1 MPSLVSLYELANLS
15 IGTPEVG
22 AVNFNALHSLLHAIL
37 GHLNIQDVKAELRT
51 EDHDFLKPA
60 QGLLIPVGDG
70 GKEGDGGSQEE
81 HRTKASPYHSM
92 EKKLLQMEMQ
102 MSALSQLPSGGA
114 LLERT
119 KESGGGAMPVSD
131 MWQMIQMKRKVEA
144 NEEGVTKAMALM
156 HELMKEINELKK
168 SRDELQVDMR
178 KANEKLSTINM
189 NELMAKLDNLDKL
202 LHAQQERMSL
212 YPSPE
217 DLGNL
222 VSWGELQES
231 LMKEKVRLEQE
242 VKDPQHQTVFQA
254 QASPSP
260 SPELQPSPNPQ
271 TPPPSSSSKPQSP
284 HLSSR
289 SCSSRASSGKDRYP
303 ETVEA
308 LQHVGQLTERHKALE
323 ERIARLE
330 KIKADLTDL
339 DQLRTEKKP
348 VSIPDDL
355 QLQLANLKE
364 SMEKCMADRQK
375 LDLMQNFMDSM
386 AELRRKVEAMEKESQ
401 KLRVVVEQ
409 TMSETGVHLQSEL
422 DKLRALLESTM
433 SSSSVLLEASMKDVC
448 PSNSLDVSLQVSQLF
463 QRYEQL
469 QELVNRFMKTPV
481 PQGGEALTVIQNTIL
496 QLQAECQKLNITAS
510 ELVEDHSKKQKHIDH
525 LYESVDGLDKKK
537 ADKELVEMEIDVKA
551 DKLDLESKVSR
562 MRFDATTEQ
571 LNKMFQELL
580 NKMSGQESD
589 WNKVIEKISMEME
602 LKLNRMELDP
612 LKKQLEDRWKSVRKQ
627 LQEAPQV
634 KLGDAAGIRKQL
646 VTRFNCISC
655 ARPVDMMVPPPL
667 KPVTNQE
674 NSEVASTERRIAN
687 MRRIYS
693 VMSNQIERVQVH
705 FERGSRQ
712 GYMDRTG
719 DSPRHDRIRE
729 LSDLSYLGPVRSCG
743 GSHTMTIPQRRYP
756 RVQPFPEIILPEE
769 EVPEVPVQSK
779 EEIDI
784 LGLDGVI
791 YKGRLDQRQKASMLE
806 PRQDSQLDCRPES
819 RLPDIAEADANQHKL
834 SRATC
839 QNLSGYESMAGAPV
853 RPQSARVPRSRSA
866 SVRLLRERPVSSLG
880 WMPDGPSQAT
890 PPTPTPPTSPLAGV
904 DEHPRGLETLQL
916 RIDMNQSG
924 QEEPVMTQ

>member
-1 MPSLVSLYELANLS
+1 MPSLISLYELANLS

-22 AVNFNALHSLLHAIL
+22 AVNFNALHALLHAIL
-37 GHLNIQDVKAELRT
+37 GHLNIQDVKTELRP

-60 QGLLIPVGDG
+60 QGLLIPPGNGV
-70 GKEGDGGSQEE
+70 KEEDGGSQEE
-81 HRTKASPYHSM
+81 HRAKASPYHSM
-92 EKKLLQMEMQ
+92 EKKLLQVEMQ
-102 MSALSQLPSGGA
+102 MSALSQLPSGGV

-144 NEEGVTKAMALM
+144 NKEGVTKAMSLM
-156 HELMKEINELKK
+156 HELMMEINELKK

-202 LHAQQERMSL
+202 LHVQQERMSL

-231 LMKEKVRLEQE
+231 LVKEKVQLEQE
-242 VKDPQHQTVFQA
+242 IKDPQHQTVFQA

-289 SCSSRASSGKDRYP
+289 SSTSSRASSGKDCYP

-308 LQHVGQLTERHKALE
+308 LRHVGQLTERHKALE
-323 ERIARLE
+323 ERITRLE
-330 KIKADLTDL
+330 KIKADLADL
-339 DQLRTEKKP
+339 EQLRTEKKP
-348 VSIPDDL
+348 VAIPDDL
-355 QLQLANLKE
+355 LLELANLKK
-364 SMEKCMADRQK
+364 SMEKCMADR
-375 LDLMQNFMDSM
+375 
-386 AELRRKVEAMEKESQ
+386 EK
-401 KLRVVVEQ
+401 
-409 TMSETGVHLQSEL
+409 
-422 DKLRALLESTM
+422 
-433 SSSSVLLEASMKDVC
+433 
-448 PSNSLDVSLQVSQLF
+448 
-463 QRYEQL
+463 
-469 QELVNRFMKTPV
+469 
-481 PQGGEALTVIQNTIL
+481 
-496 QLQAECQKLNITAS
+496 
-510 ELVEDHSKKQKHIDH
+510 H

-537 ADKELVEMEIDVKA
+537 ADKEVVEMEIDVKA
-551 DKLDLESKVSR
+551 DKLALESKVSR
-562 MRFDATTEQ
+562 MKFDATTEQ

-627 LQEAPQV
+627 LQEAPQI

-655 ARPVDMMVPPPL
+655 SRPVDMMVPPPHL
-667 KPVTNQE
+667 V
-674 NSEVASTERRIAN
+674 SISTGFPGNKTHRPYTVYELDSI
-687 MRRIYS
+687 
-693 VMSNQIERVQVH
+693 
-705 FERGSRQ
+705 RQ
-712 GYMDRTG
+712 HTRC
-719 DSPRHDRIRE
+719 DRIRE

-743 GSHTMTIPQRRYP
+743 GSHTMTFSQRRYP
-756 RVQPFPEIILPEE
+756 RVQLFPETIPPEE

-806 PRQDSQLDCRPES
+806 PRQGLQLDCRPES
-819 RLPDIAEADANQHKL
+819 RLPDIAETDANQHKL

-839 QNLSGYESMAGAPV
+839 QNLSGYESMTGAPV
-853 RPQSARVPRSRSA
+853 RPQSARIPRSRSA

-880 WMPDGPSQAT
+880 WMPDGPPQAT
-890 PPTPTPPTSPLAGV
+890 PPTPTPPTSPMAGV

-924 QEEPVMTQ
+924 QEEPVTTL

>member
-60 QGLLIPVGDG
+60 QGLLIPAGDG

-81 HRTKASPYHSM
+81 HRAKASPYHSM

-102 MSALSQLPSGGA
+102 MSALSQLPGGGA

-189 NELMAKLDNLDKL
+189 NELMARLDNLDNL

-254 QASPSP
+254 QASTSP

-271 TPPPSSSSKPQSP
+271 TPPHSSSSKPQSP

-364 SMEKCMADRQK
+364 SMEKCMADREK

-386 AELRRKVEAMEKESQ
+386 EELRRKVEAMEKESQ
-401 KLRVVVEQ
+401 KLREVVEQ
-409 TMSETGVHLQSEL
+409 TMSETGVHLQSE
-422 DKLRALLESTM
+422 
-433 SSSSVLLEASMKDVC
+433 
-448 PSNSLDVSLQVSQLF
+448 
-463 QRYEQL
+463 
-469 QELVNRFMKTPV
+469 
-481 PQGGEALTVIQNTIL
+481 GGEALTVIQNTIL

-655 ARPVDMMVPPPL
+655 ARPVDMMVPPPHLVSISTGFPGNKTHRPYTVYELDNIRKHTRCL

-791 YKGRLDQRQKASMLE
+791 YKGRLDQRQKASMLD

-819 RLPDIAEADANQHKL
+819 RLPDIAEADVNQHKL

-839 QNLSGYESMAGAPV
+839 QNLSSYESMAGAPV

-880 WMPDGPSQAT
+880 WMPDGPSQTT
-890 PPTPTPPTSPLAGV
+890 PPTPTPPTSPLVGV

-916 RIDMNQSG
+916 RIDMSQSG
-924 QEEPVMTQ
+924 QEEPVTTL

>member
-1 MPSLVSLYELANLS
+1 
-15 IGTPEVG
+15 
-22 AVNFNALHSLLHAIL
+22 
-37 GHLNIQDVKAELRT
+37 
-51 EDHDFLKPA
+51 
-60 QGLLIPVGDG
+60 
-70 GKEGDGGSQEE
+70 
-81 HRTKASPYHSM
+81 
-92 EKKLLQMEMQ
+92 
-102 MSALSQLPSGGA
+102 
-114 LLERT
+114 
-119 KESGGGAMPVSD
+119 
-131 MWQMIQMKRKVEA
+131 
-144 NEEGVTKAMALM
+144 
-156 HELMKEINELKK
+156 
-168 SRDELQVDMR
+168 
-178 KANEKLSTINM
+178 
-189 NELMAKLDNLDKL
+189 
-202 LHAQQERMSL
+202 MSL

-364 SMEKCMADRQK
+364 SMEKCMADR
-375 LDLMQNFMDSM
+375 
-386 AELRRKVEAMEKESQ
+386 EK
-401 KLRVVVEQ
+401 
-409 TMSETGVHLQSEL
+409 
-422 DKLRALLESTM
+422 
-433 SSSSVLLEASMKDVC
+433 
-448 PSNSLDVSLQVSQLF
+448 
-463 QRYEQL
+463 
-469 QELVNRFMKTPV
+469 
-481 PQGGEALTVIQNTIL
+481 GGEALTVIQNTIL

-655 ARPVDMMVPPPL
+655 ARPVDMMVPPPHL
-667 KPVTNQE
+667 V
-674 NSEVASTERRIAN
+674 SISTGFPGNKTHRPYTVYELDNIRKHTRC
-687 MRRIYS
+687 
-693 VMSNQIERVQVH
+693 
-705 FERGSRQ
+705 
-712 GYMDRTG
+712 
-719 DSPRHDRIRE
+719 DRIRE

-839 QNLSGYESMAGAPV
+839 QNQSGYESMAGAPV

-924 QEEPVMTQ
+924 QEEPVMTL